1 VMSKLLAG
9 GFLMPLVLSAQ
20 NLLVNPGFEEGT
32 HNDAP
37 PWAVGGWR
45 GSVRAVTTEKHS
57 GRQSIMIEGGGDEGG
72 INSVMQI
79 VPIDPTGATKYT
91 LSAWVK
97 LTAPVSAASPGR
109 TRVRWYFDQGANGA
123 ANYPAIETTDWIQY
137 DSAGG
142 GGPADGIIPP
152 AGATLLAYRQYV
164 YATHPGAEA
173 AYIDDMEVVPSP
185 SGGTTYPGVKGTV
198 KDNAGIPVAGAVV
211 FLKNAPTAQE
221 FAGSYAVTDSAGNY
235 SVCTADDGDYYVVA
249 WKQGYS
255 LSEEKLFTIAN
266 GAALASFN
274 PV

>member
-1 VMSKLLAG
+1 MNTVMSKLLAG
-9 GFLMPLVLSAQ
+9 SLFLPLALSAQ

-57 GRQSIMIEGGGDEGG
+57 GRRSIMLEGGGDEGG

-79 VPIDPTGATKYT
+79 VPIDPTGATQYT

-123 ANYPAIETTDWIQY
+123 ANYPEIQTTDWIQY
-137 DSAGG
+137 DSGAAGG
-142 GGPADGIIPP
+142 GPGAIIPP

-164 YATHPGAEA
+164 YATHPGEDA
-173 AYIDDMEVVPSP
+173 AFIDDMEVVASP
-185 SGGTTYPGVKGTV
+185 SGGPTYPGVRGTV
-198 KDNAGIPVAGAVV
+198 NDKDGLPVARAVV

-221 FAGSYAVTDSAGNY
+221 FAGSYALTGSAGNY
-235 SVCTADDGDYYVVA
+235 AVCTA
-249 WKQGYS
+249 
-255 LSEEKLFTIAN
+255 
-266 GAALASFN
+266 
-274 PV
+274 